1 MSDDKM
7 PADWRLGL
15 CTDEIE
21 RLRAE
26 RDALKV
32 ACRDAHTAEAEAM
45 AVLLGCEERVER
57 QAAEIERLRAER
69 DEYREAARTW
79 ENEAERRS
87 RRYEACVDERD
98 KLHDVLLSWD
108 ALSAYQFT
116 GSRDAMDAL
125 HQCAQDTQAVLGSE
139 G

>member
-26 RDALKV
+26 RDALQI
-32 ACRDAHTAEAEAM
+32 ACRDAHIAEAGAM

-57 QAAEIERLRAER
+57 QAAEITALRA
-69 DEYREAARTW
+69 AASKLVAL
-79 ENEAERRS
+79 AESGGVTGTTIADRVR
-87 RRYEACVDERD
+87 V
-98 KLHDVLLSWD
+98 D
-108 ALSAYQFT
+108 ALI
-116 GSRDAMDAL
+116 GKLRDAMKGP
-125 HQCAQDTQAVLGSE
+125 Q
-139 G
+139 

>member
-45 AVLLGCEERVER
+45 AVLLGCEEQVE
-57 QAAEIERLRAER
+57 QLRAALR
-69 DEYREAARTW
+69 G
-79 ENEAERRS
+79 
-87 RRYEACVDERD
+87 
-98 KLHDVLLSWD
+98 WD
-108 ALSAYQFT
+108 ALIRFQYT
-116 GSRDAMDAL
+116 GSQEAMEAM
-125 HQCAQDTQAVLGSE
+125 HRCAQRTNDVMKEQK
-139 G
+139 